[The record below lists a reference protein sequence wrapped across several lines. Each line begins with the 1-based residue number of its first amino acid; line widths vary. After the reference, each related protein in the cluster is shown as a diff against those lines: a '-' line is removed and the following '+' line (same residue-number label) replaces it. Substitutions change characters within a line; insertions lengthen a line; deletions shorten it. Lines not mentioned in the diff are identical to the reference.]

1 MRNYKR
7 ETKRILKVVFN
18 RTDQAAE
25 LLSDKLLELEK
36 QIGGVIAKS
45 IILDRNVKFLQVL

>member
-1 MRNYKR
+1 M
-7 ETKRILKVVFN
+7 FN

-36 QIGGVIAKS
+36 QIGWVIAKS